1 MFLLLMT
8 NLIGYHGFD
17 LCPIG
22 NFKDLFNNEI
32 GAIEKKK
39 TCKRERKGCCIL
51 EGVYIIKCEM
61 LFGAGNLLNVHG
73 FGSFNI

>member
-1 MFLLLMT
+1 MFLLLIT

-22 NFKDLFNNEI
+22 NFKDLL
-32 GAIEKKK
+32 KK